1 MKFDCWLHT
10 SICANAHLAFFIRSI
25 KMKWIESYRR
35 IWNSYYIFDLSPS
48 LIFSLRI
55 DDDTHIHMWNLSCC
69 TPFITELIHS
79 HSTTLL
85 YCCWLFFFFFLSSVS
100 SNQCMLLFHIEFAG
114 QLLINKCKIVLI
126 NKIIRAHVHWVLR
139 LYYRAWETHLNRNS
153 LQLATYN
160 THVRCTQYRWV
171 CISIRLVIS

>member
-1 MKFDCWLHT
+1 MDRIIQKNLKFILYLWLISQSH
-10 SICANAHLAFFIRSI
+10 
-25 KMKWIESYRR
+25 
-35 IWNSYYIFDLSPS
+35 
-48 LIFSLRI
+48 IFSQNRWRYTYTYVEFQLLYTVHYRI
-55 DDDTHIHMWNLSCC
+55 DSFTFYHIAV
-69 TPFITELIHS
+69 
-79 HSTTLL
+79 LL
-85 YCCWLFFFFFLSSVS
+85 LVIFFVFLSSVS